1 MSDNKSSIPQTLQTL
16 QEGGKL
22 QETWSLG
29 QEFRMLSGRR
39 SEPPHMTASANNK
52 GRIQDMAVRS
62 SVTAE
67 DLPTVSLA
75 GQQETYLN
83 IQGL

>member
-1 MSDNKSSIPQTLQTL
+1 MILGPGISDALWEEI
-16 QEGGKL
+16 
-22 QETWSLG
+22 
-29 QEFRMLSGRR
+29 R
-39 SEPPHMTASANNK
+39 TAAYDRLCEQY
-52 GRIQDMAVRS
+52 GEDTDMAVRS